1 MSQYLILS
9 HIDVQN
15 ANSIAGLTW
24 GFPAITHFLGFTH
37 ALSRK
42 ISAKY
47 NGEYDTELVGCA
59 VISNRFHN
67 KVYQPKAYADFE
79 FLQSKNPPVL
89 AKHKKASPPIIEE
102 GKMNLTVSLVIELS
116 KQLSLTS
123 DELKDFERNVVEL
136 CNSMRLAGGII
147 LKIKHTKLLSGSTEK
162 QKKNMLMRIKRM
174 TMPGFVLLDKSE
186 YLEEYYQA
194 LQAEFKA
201 SNNPNLPQL
210 FDAWLDFSALKYK
223 AHPQL
228 AKDQTEPDE
237 NTPAEWK
244 YVPKPKTGY
253 LVPLMTGYKAISELY
268 EPEDV
273 LNTRYNSNDKSTI
286 NTCFVEAVHS
296 VGEWKGMHGIKQLN
310 NIIWRYQH
318 DGQWYLCRQERSD
331 TLVKAENSQNTLEIE
346 TQNVTLSETL
356 NQF

>member
-1 MSQYLILS
+1 MSQYLVLS

-42 ISAKY
+42 ISTKY

-59 VISNRFHN
+59 VISNSIHN

-89 AKHKKASPPIIEE
+89 AKHKVGSPPIIEE

-116 KQLSLTS
+116 KSLLLTS
-123 DELKDFERNVVEL
+123 DEIKAFENLIAEL
-136 CNSMRLAGGII
+136 CSTMRLAGGTV
-147 LKIKHTKLLSGSTEK
+147 LNIKQCKLLSGSTEEQ
-162 QKKNMLMRIKRM
+162 QKKMLRYVKRL
-174 TMPGFVLLDKSE
+174 TMPGFVLLDKSK
-186 YLEEYYQA
+186 YMEEHYQN
-194 LQAEFKA
+194 LQIKYEE
-201 SNNPNLPQL
+201 SNKQDELQL
-210 FDAWLDFSALKYK
+210 LDAWLDFSALKYK

-228 AKDQTEPDE
+228 AKDQIEPDE

-244 YVPKPKTGY
+244 YVPKPKSGY

-273 LNTRYNSNDKSTI
+273 LNTRYDSNDKSTT
-286 NTCFVEAVHS
+286 NTRFVEAVHS
-296 VGEWKGMHGIKQLN
+296 VGKWKGVHSIKSITD
-310 NIIWRYQH
+310 IIWCYQH
-318 DGQWYLCRQERSD
+318 DGQWYLCRQKSNEDLATESN
-331 TLVKAENSQNTLEIE
+331 ETLE
-346 TQNVTLSETL
+346 TKVQTLNLADAL